1 MDEEEGGDKMKVG
14 VQGTSADIGDNNVN
28 TDCDDPMSTGD
39 ISVQMEH
46 VETLNP
52 KIDDNQQNDGSG
64 VTKKTSAELPDSK
77 DSKLCGWLHITTN
90 KGPLKIN
97 RLRWFA
103 YSDTNS
109 RLYFYR
115 NPHDFLPLGEIDIS
129 HATFYFDPSKT
140 DKPGGFEIRSV

>member
-14 VQGTSADIGDNNVN
+14 VQGTSTDIGDNNIN

-46 VETLNP
+46 VETLNS
-52 KIDDNQQNDGSG
+52 KIDDNQQTDGSG
-64 VTKKTSAELPDSK
+64 VTKKTSAALPDSK